1 MSSNWLDNV
10 LSPGIIFRPPN
21 LSLITEKLGSNI
33 LDTKKPNF
41 NHFHKKKKRRNM
53 NTTSLWTS
61 KILFV
66 TIKNILINPTIQSK
80 SNQD

>member
-41 NHFHKKKKRRNM
+41 NHFHKKKGNM
-53 NTTSLWTS
+53 NTTSLWTL

-66 TIKNILINPTIQSK
+66 TIKNILINPTIQFK